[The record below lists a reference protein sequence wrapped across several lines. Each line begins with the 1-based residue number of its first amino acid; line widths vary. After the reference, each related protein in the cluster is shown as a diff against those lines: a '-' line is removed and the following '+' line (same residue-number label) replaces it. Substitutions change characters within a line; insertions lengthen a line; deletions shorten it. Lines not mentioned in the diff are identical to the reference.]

1 MQTTGQDVN
10 AEVGRRIRNLRVV
23 HGKSQSALGAVLGLT
38 FQQIQKYERG
48 ANRISVENLW
58 LIARYFG
65 VEVTYFFETVERS
78 PQDEAENIVFLDKNV
93 ENNRLRLE
101 IGRGLQS
108 LQSAKILRGILVLIR
123 SIVEAGA
130 TKAAE

>member
-1 MQTTGQDVN
+1 METTGQDVN
-10 AEVGRRIRNLRVV
+10 FQVGQRIRNLRVV

-58 LIARYFG
+58 LIARHFG

-93 ENNRLRLE
+93 ENNRLRL
-101 IGRGLQS
+101 
-108 LQSAKILRGILVLIR
+108 
-123 SIVEAGA
+123 
-130 TKAAE
+130 